1 MRLKISIIANIVIF
15 FMVIYG
21 LWLMMAFTAERV
33 AQDGTVEG
41 GALMAAGLRNL
52 RFFTVL
58 SNILE
63 GIAAAAFLGALI
75 ANKGAVP
82 GWAAGLKLAAA
93 ASVALTFVT
102 VMVFLGPTLGY
113 KYMFTGS
120 NLWFHAIIPIAAMLE
135 YVFIESYSGFPALSL
150 RATFLAVVPMLL
162 YGVWYLL
169 NILRGG
175 MADGRYVNDW
185 YGFAFWGIKASL
197 LVFIIIA
204 AVTWLLAVLLRF
216 GNMRLR

>member
-1 MRLKISIIANIVIF
+1 MRLKISLIANILIVI
-15 FMVIYG
+15 MVVYG

-63 GIAAAAFLGALI
+63 GIAAAAFVVSALSS
-75 ANKGAVP
+75 KGAVP

-93 ASVALTFVT
+93 ASVALTFLT
-102 VMVFLGPTLGY
+102 VMVFLGPTIGY
-113 KYMFTGS
+113 RYMFTGS
-120 NLWFHAIIPIAAMLE
+120 NLWFHALIPIAAILE
-135 YVFIESYSGFPALSL
+135 YVFIDSFDGFPAPAFRL
-150 RATFLAVVPMLL
+150 TFAAAVPMLI

-185 YGFAFWGIKASL
+185 YGFTAWGIEAAL
-197 LVFIIIA
+197 LVYVIIA
-204 AVTWLLAVLLRF
+204 AVTWLLAVVLRF
-216 GNMRLR
+216 GNLRLR